1 MEPLSDLALPP
12 LLLLDPSGT
21 PLEPLPLT
29 VAICDYLLLVLDL
42 LWLLPTGANLRL
54 LRFLSL
60 IDLRL
65 ISSETSPQSE
75 ASLAIRC
82 SFSVLRLAL
91 FRMSVTLG

>member
-12 LLLLDPSGT
+12 LP
-21 PLEPLPLT
+21 PLEPLPLM
-29 VAICDYLLLVLDL
+29 VAICDYLLLLLDL

-75 ASLAIRC
+75 ASLAICC
-82 SFSVLRLAL
+82 SYYVLRLAL